1 MPEHLIS
8 LWVRSDHDPSG
19 VDWQAWLP
27 KGVELAH
34 AEVRTFPSAD
44 VEHTIMW
51 WITRRLTA
59 DEWGELDDAESEV
72 LVRIVGEGFFQGA
85 AGPVPELGTL
95 EERDEDPG
103 GLTLE
108 QLKEALAEGRA
119 LATHF
124 HEIRERVLEG
134 LAARR
139 KSPESVG
146 TGQRDPDHLLVDAA
160 ALVGYLQLL
169 LDDNERFVAFLLGLE
184 EAGTITRAE
193 LELLMGLRKQQGAS
207 PPATS

>member
-1 MPEHLIS
+1 VTEHLIS

-19 VDWQAWLP
+19 VDWQALLP
-27 KGVELAH
+27 NGVELAH

-59 DEWGELDDAESEV
+59 EEWGELDDAESEV
-72 LVRIVGEGFFQGA
+72 LARIVGEGFFQGT
-85 AGPVPELGTL
+85 AGPVPELGTV

-119 LATHF
+119 LVEHF
-124 HEIRERVLEG
+124 QEIRERVFHA
-134 LAARR
+134 LAERR
-139 KSPESVG
+139 KHPNSVR
-146 TGQRDPDHLLVDAA
+146 TVERDPDRLLVDAA
-160 ALVGYLQLL
+160 ALVGYLQLV

-193 LELLMGLRKQQGAS
+193 LELLMGLRKRQGTTS
-207 PPATS
+207 PRTS